1 MVLVRK
7 NLVAN
12 AENTRDT
19 GLIPGLGRVPR
30 EENGNPLQYS
40 YLKNPINRGAWL
52 ATVHGV
58 PKELDMT

>member
-1 MVLVRK
+1 MLVRK

-40 YLKNPINRGAWL
+40 YLKNYMDKRILTSYSPWA
-52 ATVHGV
+52 H
-58 PKELDMT
+58 